1 MARLDAAAR
10 FTPALTK
17 LATDA
22 ACEPATT
29 VDAQIVRSAV
39 TDRENAA
46 DEARSRF
53 SMISDKSVFS
63 HRKMSID
70 GASHEALGSTSDTEI
85 DVRNRI
91 LAGNFGGKAP
101 SRPEVMQILE
111 PVQRLSGSRNPRYSG
126 RQIVSSLQLENK
138 QLATAS
144 AGSEKTPAEDALRHP
159 RLPTVGCSSEPIL
172 SRFQRESVNG
182 LSECCEDGDY

>member
-29 VDAQIVRSAV
+29 SDAQIVQPAV
-39 TDRENAA
+39 IDRENAA

-70 GASHEALGSTSDTEI
+70 GASHEALGSRSDTEI

-101 SRPEVMQILE
+101 SRPEVVQTQE
-111 PVQRLSGSRNPRYSG
+111 PASGCQVHGIRLVLAVKLFQASSSKTSNWPLLLPDQRKPRSTVRRRAPLCHPSGSDPVRFRSISV
-126 RQIVSSLQLENK
+126 RTSALQQAQGER
-138 QLATAS
+138 
-144 AGSEKTPAEDALRHP
+144 GM
-159 RLPTVGCSSEPIL
+159 
-172 SRFQRESVNG
+172 
-182 LSECCEDGDY
+182 

>member
-70 GASHEALGSTSDTEI
+70 GASHEALGSISDTEI

-101 SRPEVMQILE
+101 SRPEVVQTPKPDSVRQVRGIRAVLAAKLFQASSSKTSNWPLLLPDQRKPRPTVRRRA
-111 PVQRLSGSRNPRYSG
+111 PVCLPSDANSG
-126 RQIVSSLQLENK
+126 RFCIVLGGHSNVL
-138 QLATAS
+138 T
-144 AGSEKTPAEDALRHP
+144 
-159 RLPTVGCSSEPIL
+159 
-172 SRFQRESVNG
+172 
-182 LSECCEDGDY
+182 

>member
-29 VDAQIVRSAV
+29 SDAQIVQPAV
-39 TDRENAA
+39 IDRENAA

-70 GASHEALGSTSDTEI
+70 GASHEALGSLSDTEI

-101 SRPEVMQILE
+101 SRPEVVQTPQPDNACRDRGIRVILAAKLFQASSPKTSNWPLLLPDQRKPRPTGRRCV
-111 PVQRLSGSRNPRYSG
+111 PVCRLSDAVLGQFPDVFSGNRPRG
-126 RQIVSSLQLENK
+126 I
-138 QLATAS
+138 
-144 AGSEKTPAEDALRHP
+144 
-159 RLPTVGCSSEPIL
+159 
-172 SRFQRESVNG
+172 
-182 LSECCEDGDY
+182 

>member
-29 VDAQIVRSAV
+29 SDVQIVQPAV
-39 TDRENAA
+39 KDRENAA

-63 HRKMSID
+63 HGKMSID
-70 GASHEALGSTSDTEI
+70 GASHEALSSTSDTEI

-101 SRPEVMQILE
+101 SRPEVVQTQE
-111 PVQRLSGSRNPRYSG
+111 PASGCQVHGIRLVLAPKLFQASSSKTSNWPLLLPDHRKPRPNSRHGAP
-126 RQIVSSLQLENK
+126 V
-138 QLATAS
+138 
-144 AGSEKTPAEDALRHP
+144 
-159 RLPTVGCSSEPIL
+159 C
-172 SRFQRESVNG
+172 G
-182 LSECCEDGDY
+182 LSDAVPGRI

>member
-29 VDAQIVRSAV
+29 VDEQIVQPAV

-70 GASHEALGSTSDTEI
+70 GASHEALGSRH
-85 DVRNRI
+85 RNRC
-91 LAGNFGGKAP
+91 
-101 SRPEVMQILE
+101 QE
-111 PVQRLSGSRNPRYSG
+111 PHSG
-126 RQIVSSLQLENK
+126 RKLRWK
-138 QLATAS
+138 S
-144 AGSEKTPAEDALRHP
+144 AFQARGCANAE
-159 RLPTVGCSSEPIL
+159 T
-172 SRFQRESVNG
+172 
-182 LSECCEDGDY
+182 

>member
-29 VDAQIVRSAV
+29 VDEQIVQPAV
-39 TDRENAA
+39 NDRENAA
-46 DEARSRF
+46 DEALSRF

-70 GASHEALGSTSDTEI
+70 GASHEALGSLSDTEI

-101 SRPEVMQILE
+101 SRPEVVRKQEPIVGVRFAKSALFWPPNCFKLAARKQAIGHCFCRIRENPGGTCVTVRHFAACRMQFRADSE
-111 PVQRLSGSRNPRYSG
+111 PF
-126 RQIVSSLQLENK
+126 
-138 QLATAS
+138 S
-144 AGSEKTPAEDALRHP
+144 AGISHRAFAAL
-159 RLPTVGCSSEPIL
+159 
-172 SRFQRESVNG
+172 
-182 LSECCEDGDY
+182 

>member
-22 ACEPATT
+22 TCEPATT

-39 TDRENAA
+39 KDRENAA

-70 GASHEALGSTSDTEI
+70 GASHEALVLYQDLMFRLWT
-85 DVRNRI
+85 
-91 LAGNFGGKAP
+91 LLKA
-101 SRPEVMQILE
+101 
-111 PVQRLSGSRNPRYSG
+111 
-126 RQIVSSLQLENK
+126 LQ
-138 QLATAS
+138 
-144 AGSEKTPAEDALRHP
+144 P
-159 RLPTVGCSSEPIL
+159 
-172 SRFQRESVNG
+172 
-182 LSECCEDGDY
+182 GDL

>member
-22 ACEPATT
+22 TCEPATT
-29 VDAQIVRSAV
+29 VDEKIVRSAV
-39 TDRENAA
+39 KDREKAA

-70 GASHEALGSTSDTEI
+70 GASHEALGSLSDTEI
-85 DVRNRI
+85 DIRNRI

-101 SRPEVMQILE
+101 SRPEVIRTLE
-111 PVQRLSGSRNPRYSG
+111 PEQCLSGSRNPRYSG
-126 RQIVSSLQLENK
+126 R
-138 QLATAS
+138 
-144 AGSEKTPAEDALRHP
+144 
-159 RLPTVGCSSEPIL
+159 
-172 SRFQRESVNG
+172 
-182 LSECCEDGDY
+182 

>member
-29 VDAQIVRSAV
+29 VDAQIVQPAV
-39 TDRENAA
+39 IDRENAA

-63 HRKMSID
+63 HRKCRSM
-70 GASHEALGSTSDTEI
+70 ALHTKPSVQMSDTKI

-101 SRPEVMQILE
+101 SRPEVVQTLE
-111 PVQRLSGSRNPRYSG
+111 PDSGCQVHGIRLVLATKLFQASSSKTSNWPLLLPDQRKPRLNSRRSTPVCRLSGAVP
-126 RQIVSSLQLENK
+126 
-138 QLATAS
+138 
-144 AGSEKTPAEDALRHP
+144 
-159 RLPTVGCSSEPIL
+159 
-172 SRFQRESVNG
+172 SRF
-182 LSECCEDGDY
+182 